1 MNPQQYLQYL
11 LTTQVIPEP
20 ELNNLRGL
28 RDEIENLIRPLHSN
42 LRFYYAGS
50 YGKQTMIRQK
60 FDLDIVV
67 YWPSLDYT
75 SKTIKEIYDSV
86 GSRLKTKWQ
95 YVNSKTV
102 CWEIPFQGG
111 FHIDVVPGRA
121 IDNAYKEANLYRTDT
136 GYTMKTSIKTH
147 IDTVRNS
154 GRRDAI
160 RLLKLWRE
168 RKSVPFKKSFL
179 LEWMTIEGSKGCSFT
194 DLPQQLI
201 SALTFIRDNIQTIQV
216 KDPANSNNSLSDDI
230 SPMNKTFIRQAADT
244 ALRSN
249 SWEQVF
255 S

>member
-1 MNPQQYLQYL
+1 MTPQQYLQYL
-11 LTTQVIPEP
+11 LTAQAVPESQ
-20 ELNNLRGL
+20 LNIMRSF
-28 RDEIENLIRPLHSN
+28 RDQIETLIRPLHSN

-86 GSRLKTKWQ
+86 GARLRTKWQ

-102 CWEIPFQGG
+102 CWELPFEGG

-121 IDNAYKEANLYRTDT
+121 IDSAYKEANLYRTDT

-147 IDTVRNS
+147 IDTVRGS
-154 GRRDAI
+154 GRRDTI

-179 LEWMTIEGSKGCSFT
+179 LEWMTIEGCKGRSFA
-194 DLPQQLI
+194 DLPQQVAA
-201 SALTFIRDNIQTIQV
+201 ALTFIRNNIETIQV
-216 KDPANSNNSLSDDI
+216 KDPANSNNSLSDDL
-230 SPMNKTFIRQAADT
+230 SPFQKTFIRQAADR
-244 ALRSN
+244 ALNSN
-249 SWEQVF
+249 SWEQIF